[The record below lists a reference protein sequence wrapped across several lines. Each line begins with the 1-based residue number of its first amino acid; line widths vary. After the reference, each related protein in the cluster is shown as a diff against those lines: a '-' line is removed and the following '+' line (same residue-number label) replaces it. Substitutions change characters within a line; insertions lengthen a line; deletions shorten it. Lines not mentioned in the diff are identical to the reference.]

1 MYIYLGLKK
10 MITNNV
16 KWQFFKIN
24 ESDRSLI
31 KNQTP
36 LCLWLT
42 GLSGSGKSTIAN
54 ILEVDLISK
63 GFHTYILD
71 GDNLRHGLNS
81 DLSFEI
87 PDRKEN
93 VRRAAEVSRLMVDAG
108 LIVIVCLISPTKSD
122 REQARALFS
131 KGQFIEIYLSTS
143 LEECER
149 RDVKGLYKKAR
160 NGLIKDFTGID
171 SPYERPENPEITI
184 DTKLSSADDAKQII
198 CEYIL

>member
-1 MYIYLGLKK
+1 
-10 MITNNV
+10 MITSNI

-54 ILEVDLISK
+54 ILEEDLNLK

-81 DLSFEI
+81 DLSFDI
-87 PDRKEN
+87 SDRKEN

-108 LIVIVCLISPTKSD
+108 LIVIVSLISPTKSD
-122 REQARALFS
+122 REQARALFK

-171 SPYERPENPEITI
+171 SPYEKPENPEIII
-184 DTKLSSADDAKQII
+184 DTKLSSINEAKQII
-198 CEYIL
+198 CDYIL

>member
-1 MYIYLGLKK
+1 